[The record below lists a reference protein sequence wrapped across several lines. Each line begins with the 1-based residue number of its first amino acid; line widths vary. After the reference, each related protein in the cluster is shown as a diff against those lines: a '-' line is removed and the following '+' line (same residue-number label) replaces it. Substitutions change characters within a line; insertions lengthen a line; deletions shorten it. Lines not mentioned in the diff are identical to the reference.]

1 MRFLRISLKSGA
13 EDVLAG
19 FPFGEGQYIDQEFED
34 VVIVALGDADD
45 TTSAQEHFLNTHP
58 DVIAYK
64 VGEEVQIVVSGFEFV
79 GYY

>member
-1 MRFLRISLKSGA
+1 MRFLRISLNHDA

-19 FPFGEGQYIDQEFED
+19 FPFEEDQYIDQVYED
-34 VVIVALGDADD
+34 VVIVALGDATD
-45 TTSAQEHFLNTHP
+45 TTSAQEQFLNTHP

-64 VGEEVQIVVSGFEFV
+64 VGEEVQIVVSGFELT